1 LDSVSGCGE
10 RGYRQAAT
18 LVILSHLRGI
28 ASIVLTA
35 TLVAAAGAAAD
46 DGTDPAT
53 DVVVKAAFLYNFAQF
68 AVWPALPSGAPII
81 GCVVG
86 DDRIAAALVETV
98 RGHTISDH
106 ALEVWRPG
114 DSAAWRVCHLLF
126 IADAETGR
134 SVGALDEIR
143 TLPILTVSDGHG
155 FSEEGGI
162 IERYLEGGRIRFAIN
177 TDSLERSGLRLSSR
191 LLGLAKIVRSG
202 RGQ

>member
-1 LDSVSGCGE
+1 M
-10 RGYRQAAT
+10 T
-18 LVILSHLRGI
+18 VILFRLGAI
-28 ASIVLTA
+28 VSIVLTA
-35 TLVAAAGAAAD
+35 MFVTAAGAAAG
-46 DGTDPAT
+46 DGTDPAM

-81 GCVVG
+81 VCVVG

-114 DSAAWRVCHLLF
+114 DSAAWRICHLLF

-134 SVGALDEIR
+134 SIGALDGIR
-143 TLPILTVSDGHG
+143 TLPILTVSDSHG
-155 FSEEGGI
+155 FSEAGGI
-162 IERYLEGGRIRFAIN
+162 IELYLEGGRIRFAIN
-177 TDSLERSGLRLSSR
+177 TDALERSGLRLSSR
-191 LLGLAKIVRSG
+191 LLGLAKIVRTG